1 MADKLTPQQAMAVSD
16 RGGTLLVSAAA
27 GSGKTKVLVD
37 RLMGY
42 LTDPVNPANLDD
54 FLIITYTKAA
64 ASELR
69 GKIAA
74 KLGER
79 IAENPGNRHLQQQMQ
94 RLYLTKIST
103 VHAFCADLLRENAYR
118 LDVSADFRVGDEN
131 ECRELR
137 ENAMTAVL
145 DAAFEQ
151 IGNNNDLREFVDTQG
166 LGRTDAL
173 IPDIVMKVYDSARCH
188 LDPERWLREC
198 LENGNMNGI
207 MDPIQTVWGKYLM
220 EDLFDYLDCQITAVE
235 HSVQA
240 LALAEGMEKP
250 VLLLSDTLNQL
261 KHLRSSKSWDQIVE
275 RRNIDYGRLTFPRK
289 SADAELVE
297 QVKAVRGACK
307 KGLDK
312 KLKSFSDP
320 ADQVI
325 ADLHGNS
332 GALRGM
338 ITLVRAFDERY
349 TTLKNQRRILDFG
362 DLEHRTLDLLLGK
375 SRGNITAVAKET
387 GARFREILVDEYQDS
402 NAVQDAI
409 FMSLTDQRKNLFLVG
424 DVKQSIY
431 QFRLADPGIFLKK
444 YAQFVPAT
452 LAHAG
457 EGRKILLSRNF
468 RSCGGVLSAVND
480 VFRTCM
486 STRVGGLEY
495 GDDEALYEGIP
506 HGPLEEPDVE
516 FHLVDIHKDT
526 YPEEAAFVAGRIA
539 ELLDGKHMVRHADA
553 LRPIVADD
561 IVILLRSPGSV
572 GSYYQ
577 RTLEGLGIRCTTGGG
592 GDLLQAPE
600 IQVLRSLLQTIL
612 NPRQDIP
619 LIAVLASPVFGF
631 TAEDLAR
638 IRGMHRKYPFYDAL
652 LLDDHE
658 KSRSFASTLNTLRT
672 EARFSSLAGLLDM
685 IFSLTKM
692 DSLYGAMVGGD
703 TAVANLQQFFQL
715 AVSFESGTRQDL
727 SQFLAH
733 LDALEVKGI
742 PTGSEQT
749 AGAVTIMSIHKSKGL
764 EFPVVFLCGLSREFN
779 RESLR
784 AQVLCDQE
792 LGIGLSC
799 VDLKHRIRYPSI
811 AKRAIAA
818 RSVKESLSEELRVLY
833 VAMTRARDRL
843 IMTYAAKKPEAE
855 LQDMALRSD
864 LCGKE
869 LMTADVINPGRWVLY
884 EAIHRVEAG
893 ALHQLGGRPG
903 KLRISDHPWKICL
916 SEAPELTMA
925 ASAEE
930 DHEQP
935 LPPDAIDFI
944 GAGLRF
950 RYGHD
955 SATETPS
962 KLTATALKG
971 REKDQEAAEDTPAPV
986 TFRSWRKP
994 GFVEKQIRGAE
1005 HGTAVHTVLHYLRFE
1020 YCGSVD
1026 EISGEIDDMV
1036 KKGILTREE
1045 ADSVDTG
1052 KIFGFFRTPL
1062 GQKLRDSKVLREF
1075 KFSILED
1082 AAWYQEGLEDE
1093 KILLQGVVDCA
1104 ILEDDGVT
1112 IVDFKT
1118 DRVTEQT
1125 LPELTERYKLQ
1136 VKAYARAVSRI
1147 FDKPIKAAYLYFFH
1161 IGAFVDV

>member
-1 MADKLTPQQAMAVSD
+1 MADKLTPQQAMAVND

-42 LTDPVNPANLDD
+42 LTDPVDPANLDD

-69 GKIAA
+69 GKIAG

-79 IAENPGNRHLQQQMQ
+79 IAADPGNRHLQRQMQ

-145 DAAFEQ
+145 DEAFAR
-151 IGNNNDLREFVDTQG
+151 IGEDEDLREFVDTQG

-188 LDPERWLREC
+188 LDPQRWLREC
-198 LENGNMNGI
+198 LDNGSMESVT
-207 MDPIQTVWGKYLM
+207 DPGQTVWGKYLM
-220 EDLFDYLDCQITAVE
+220 DDLFEYLDRQIAAVE
-235 HSVQA
+235 RAVQA
-240 LALAEGMEKP
+240 LTAAEGIEKP
-250 VLLLSDTLNQL
+250 ALLLSSTVDQL
-261 KHLRSSKSWDQIVE
+261 KHLRESETWDQIVD

-289 SADAELVE
+289 CSDAELVE
-297 QVKAVRGACK
+297 QVKAVRAACK

-312 KLKSFSDP
+312 KLKAFSDP

-325 ADLHGNS
+325 ADLQSNS

-338 ITLVRAFDERY
+338 VALVRSFDAHY
-349 TTLKNQRRILDFG
+349 AALKDQRRILDFG
-362 DLEHRTLDLLLGK
+362 DLEHCTLDLLLGK
-375 SRGNITAVAKET
+375 SRQSITAVAKET
-387 GARFREILVDEYQDS
+387 GRRFREILVDEYQDS
-402 NAVQDAI
+402 NEVQDAI
-409 FMSLTDQRKNLFLVG
+409 FTALTYQRKNLFLVG

-444 YAQFVPAT
+444 YAEFVPA
-452 LAHAG
+452 AQAQPG

-468 RSCGGVLSAVND
+468 RSCGAVLSAVND

-486 STRVGGLEY
+486 SPRVGGLEY
-495 GDDEALYEGIP
+495 GDDEALYEGLP
-506 HGPLEEPDVE
+506 HGSLEEQDVE
-516 FHLVDIHKDT
+516 FHVVQIQKDT
-526 YPEEAAFVAGRIA
+526 YPEEAAFVADRIRQ
-539 ELLDGKHMVRHADA
+539 LLDGRHMVRQGDG

-577 RTLEGLGIRCTTGGG
+577 RTLEGMGIRCTTGGG

-631 TAEDLAR
+631 TADDLAR
-638 IRGMHRKYPFYDAL
+638 IRGKHRKYPFYDAL
-652 LLDDHE
+652 LLDEHE
-658 KSRSFASTLNTLRT
+658 KSQSFVTTLKDLRT
-672 EARFSSLAGLLDM
+672 EARFTSLAGLLDR
-685 IFSLTKM
+685 IFCLTKI
-692 DSLYGAMVGGD
+692 DSLYGAMAGGD
-703 TAVANLQQFFQL
+703 TAVANLQQFFRL
-715 AVSFESGTRQDL
+715 AVSFEAGSRQDL
-727 SQFLAH
+727 SQFLSH

-742 PTGSEQT
+742 PAGAEQT

-811 AKRAIAA
+811 AKRAIAV

-843 IMTYAAKKPEAE
+843 IMTCASKNPEAE
-855 LQDMALRSD
+855 LQDLALRAD

-884 EAIHRVEAG
+884 EAIHRMEAG

-903 KLRISDHPWKICL
+903 ELRIPEHPWKICV
-916 SEAPELTMA
+916 SVAPELTAA

-930 DHEQP
+930 AHEKG
-935 LPPDAIDFI
+935 LPAEAMDVI

-950 RYGHD
+950 RYGHLP
-955 SATETPS
+955 ATETPS

-971 REKDQEAAEDTPAPV
+971 REKDKEAAEDAPAPAIY
-986 TFRSWRKP
+986 RSWRKP
-994 GFVEKQIRGAE
+994 AYVEQRLRGAE
-1005 HGTAVHTVLHYLRFE
+1005 HGTAVHTVLHYLRFDH
-1020 YCGSVD
+1020 CGSEE
-1026 EISGEIDDMV
+1026 EIRGEVDDMV
-1036 KKGILTREE
+1036 RKGILTRLE
-1045 ADSVDTG
+1045 ADSVEIA
-1052 KIFGFFRTPL
+1052 KIFGFFQTSL
-1062 GQKLRDSKVLREF
+1062 GQKLREGQGLREF
-1075 KFSILED
+1075 KFSVLED
-1082 AAWYQEGLEDE
+1082 ASCYADGLEEE

-1112 IVDFKT
+1112 ILDFKT

-1125 LPELTERYKLQ
+1125 LPELTERYRAQ
-1136 VKAYARAVSRI
+1136 VVAYARAVSRI
-1147 FDKPIKAAYLYFFH
+1147 FERPIKAAYLYFFH
-1161 IGAFVDV
+1161 LGEFVDV

>member
-1 MADKLTPQQAMAVSD
+1 MADKLTPQQAMAVND

-37 RLMGY
+37 RLMRY
-42 LTDPVNPANLDD
+42 LTDPVDPANLDD

-151 IGNNNDLREFVDTQG
+151 IGENGDLREFVDTQG

-188 LDPERWLREC
+188 LDPQGWLREC
-198 LENGNMNGI
+198 LENGNMDEVT
-207 MDPIQTVWGKYLM
+207 DPSQTVWGRYLM
-220 EDLFDYLDCQITAVE
+220 DDLFEYLDRQIAALE
-235 HSVQA
+235 RAAQA
-240 LALAEGMEKP
+240 LTQTEGMEKP
-250 VLLLSDTLNQL
+250 SLLLSSTVNQL
-261 KHLRSSKSWDQIVE
+261 KYLRESQTWDQIVA

-289 SADAELVE
+289 CSDEGLVE
-297 QVKAVRGACK
+297 QVKAVRAACK

-325 ADLHGNS
+325 TDLHGNS

-338 ITLVRAFDERY
+338 ISLARSFDERY
-349 TTLKNQRRILDFG
+349 TALKNQRRILDFG

-375 SRGNITAVAKET
+375 SRRSITAVARET

-409 FMSLTDQRKNLFLVG
+409 FTSLTDQRKNLFLVG

-431 QFRLADPGIFLKK
+431 QFRLADPGIFLRK
-444 YAQFVPAT
+444 YAQFVPAAQ
-452 LAHAG
+452 AHQG

-468 RSCGGVLSAVND
+468 RSCGAVLSAVND

-486 STRVGGLEY
+486 SARVGGLEY
-495 GDDEALYEGIP
+495 GDEEALYEGLP

-516 FHLVDIHKDT
+516 FHVVGIQKDT
-526 YPEEAAFVAGRIA
+526 YPEEAAFVADRIA
-539 ELLDGKHMVRHADA
+539 QLLDGEHMVRQGDS

-652 LLDDHE
+652 LLDEHE
-658 KSRSFASTLNTLRT
+658 KSVNFASTLNNLRM
-672 EARFSSLAGLLDM
+672 EAQFSSLAGLLDK

-692 DSLYGAMVGGD
+692 DSLYGAMAGGD
-703 TAVANLQQFFQL
+703 TAAANLQQFFRL
-715 AVSFESGTRQDL
+715 AVSFEAGSRQDL
-727 SQFLAH
+727 SQFLSH

-749 AGAVTIMSIHKSKGL
+749 TGAVTIMSIHKSKGL
-764 EFPVVFLCGLSREFN
+764 EFPVAFLCGLSREFN

-843 IMTYAAKKPEAE
+843 IMTYSSKNPEGE
-855 LQDMALRSD
+855 LKDMALRAD

-869 LMTADVINPGRWVLY
+869 LMTGDVINPGRWVLY
-884 EAIHRVEAG
+884 EAIHRMEAG
-893 ALHQLGGRPG
+893 ALHRLGGRPA
-903 KLRISDHPWKICL
+903 KLRISDFPWKICL
-916 SEAPELTMA
+916 SAAPELTMA

-930 DHEQP
+930 KKAQP
-935 LPPDAIDFI
+935 LPSEAIDALR
-944 GAGLRF
+944 AGLAF
-950 RYGHD
+950 RYDHAA
-955 SATETPS
+955 ATETPS

-971 REKDQEAAEDTPAPV
+971 REKDQEAAEDAPAPA

-994 GFVEKQIRGAE
+994 GFVERQIRGAE

-1020 YCGSVD
+1020 CCGSDD
-1026 EISGEIDDMV
+1026 EIRREVDDMV
-1036 KKGILTREE
+1036 VKGILTREE
-1045 ADSVDTG
+1045 ADSVDLG
-1052 KIFGFFRTPL
+1052 KIFGFFRTSL
-1062 GQKLRDSKVLREF
+1062 GKKLREGKALREF

-1082 AAWYQEGLEDE
+1082 ASCYMDSMEDE

-1104 ILEDDGVT
+1104 IFEDDGVT

-1118 DRVTEQT
+1118 DRVSEQT
-1125 LPELTERYKLQ
+1125 LPELTERYRQQ

-1147 FDKPIKAAYLYFFH
+1147 FEKPIKASYLYFFH